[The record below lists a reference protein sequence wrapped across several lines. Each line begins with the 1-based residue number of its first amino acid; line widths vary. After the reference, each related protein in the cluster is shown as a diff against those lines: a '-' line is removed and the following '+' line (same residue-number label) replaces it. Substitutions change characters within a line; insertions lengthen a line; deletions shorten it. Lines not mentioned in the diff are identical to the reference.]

1 MKSHVPDISII
12 IVNYNVKEYIFN
24 LIHSIKK
31 AKGRLEIEI
40 FIVDNASTDGSRELI
55 PSRFPEVNYTY
66 NDKNV
71 GFGKANNQAIK
82 QARGEYTLLIN
93 PDTIVSEDTLTKMFE
108 YMNENSNVAA
118 AGCKILNPDGTF
130 APESRRSVPT
140 IRSAASKVLG
150 LSSLFP
156 KSRLFSEYYL
166 GWLEEDEFAYVPVL
180 SGSFMFFR
188 THILKELDGFDE
200 RFFMY
205 GEDIDLCYRA
215 GQLGYKIS
223 YYPETSIIHYKGES
237 TKKGDLKYVKLFNKA
252 NYQFFQKH
260 YTSRYSL
267 LFKGLI
273 YIAISFRGITSFLFS
288 KSKEIRLASFDILI
302 LNFSLISAFIIR
314 FSFTQDLHQKLNS
327 LQSLEYLWV
336 NVLLTG
342 LYVIFAIGFNSYRRI
357 DSIADSLRK
366 MFLSFTG
373 VVLITFFARNLAFS
387 RTVLAIAFLL
397 SAVLITLFRIYRT
410 NKAKQVKSSSGKF
423 KKTKLV
429 IIGSQKAAQNLIDK
443 INIRTDWD
451 YEIVGY
457 VSNEVNVNYDRANAL
472 GEISQLRD
480 IVRGYNIDHI
490 YFIQSEISYKV
501 MLEQI
506 SELKNESLIFKIV
519 PESMD
524 YILGKSEV
532 EYIDSV
538 PVVLFELPYQQNLN
552 KLIKRSFDITLALIP
567 AIFFFWLSIPAL
579 MNSSAKKR
587 IKNSISYFTPVSQSK
602 NVNRFLLFKQVLF
615 GKLSLVGSPVV
626 SRYEPIYKYKKGIT
640 GLVQLNSQRINSSE
654 DQERFELNYLQNYSI
669 WLDIDILAKSLFSG
683 HSLLQS
689 FEDLEN
695 LN

>member
-1 MKSHVPDISII
+1 MKSHSTDISIV

-24 LIHSIKK
+24 LIHSIEK
-31 AKGRLEIEI
+31 AKGELDIEI

-55 PSRFPEVNYTY
+55 PSRFPEVNYIY
-66 NDKNV
+66 NEENV

-82 QARGEYTLLIN
+82 KAKGEYTLLIN
-93 PDTIVSEDTLTKMFE
+93 PDTIVSEDTLIKMHE
-108 YMNENSNVAA
+108 YMKVNSEVAA

-156 KSRLFSEYYL
+156 KSKIFSEYYL
-166 GWLEEDEFAYVPVL
+166 GWLDEDELAYVPVL

-188 THILKELDGFDE
+188 TKILKELDGFDE

-215 GQLGYKIS
+215 GKSGYKIG
-223 YYPETSIIHYKGES
+223 YFPGTSIIHYKGES

-273 YIAISFRGITSFLFS
+273 YIAISFRGVTSFIFS
-288 KSKEIRLASFDILI
+288 KSKQIRLASFDIMI
-302 LNFSLISAFIIR
+302 LNISLISAFIIR

-342 LYVIFAIGFNSYRRI
+342 LYIIFSIGFNSHRRI

-387 RTVLAIAFLL
+387 RTVLAISFLL
-397 SAVLITLFRIYRT
+397 SAILITLFRIYRT

-429 IIGSQKAAQNLIDK
+429 IIGSQEAAQNLIDK
-443 INIRTDWD
+443 INIRADWD
-451 YEIVGY
+451 YEIVGF
-457 VSNEVNVNYDRANAL
+457 VSNEINDNYDKINAL
-472 GEISQLRD
+472 GEISQLKD

-506 SELKNESLIFKIV
+506 SELKNENLLFKIV

-538 PVVLFELPYQQNLN
+538 PVVLFELPYQQSLN
-552 KLIKRSFDITLALIP
+552 KMIKRSFDIVMSFFPTI
-567 AIFFFWLSIPAL
+567 IFFVLSIPSL
-579 MNSSAKKR
+579 ISSGQKKK
-587 IKNSISYFTPVSQSK
+587 IKNSISYVTPVSQSK

-615 GKLSLVGSPVV
+615 GSLSMVGSPTA
-626 SRYEPIYKYKKGIT
+626 SRYEPIYKYRKGIT
-640 GLVQLNSQRINSSE
+640 GLVQLNSQRIKSSK

-683 HSLLQS
+683 YSLLQG
-689 FEDLEN
+689 FEDLEE
-695 LN
+695 